1 MKITFSKLIVK
12 YMERLGVEY
21 VFGIPG
27 SHILPVYDSLYDS
40 KIQCILAKHEQGAG
54 FMAEGFARV
63 SGKVAAC
70 VTTAGPGAT
79 NIVTA
84 VANAY
89 VDRLP
94 LLVIT
99 GETPTYMF
107 GKGGLQECS
116 GEGGS
121 IDQEAL
127 FKNIT
132 RYSKT
137 IERTDYLAQVL
148 NQTSKV
154 LTGPNPRG
162 PVHLCLPFNI
172 QKDVVEETILDQLKP
187 MAPVPN
193 VWHGFVPVEQIR
205 QLLEASM
212 YPVVIAGHGALLSGC
227 GEALSQFCHRFNI
240 PFSTSIKGR
249 GVIPETSALSL
260 GSLGVTSDGVAYKY
274 IAEKADLLLFLGAS
288 FNERTSYI
296 WDRRLLENK
305 KIIQV
310 DIAAEQLGKVF
321 QPDIAVQGDVK
332 AVMTIIFNSLSPKKM
347 RKPKVLDEWK
357 KKVILDQKSR
367 YADFREKFSIVES
380 FYKELEKRFSD
391 NILIIDDNIIFAQN
405 FYKVPGPDIYFS
417 NSGIASIGHAV
428 PAAIGARCH
437 HKKPAFAM
445 LGDGG
450 FQMCCMEL
458 MTAVNHKLPVT
469 VVVFNN
475 STMGLIRKNQA
486 EYYGKRFIC
495 SDFINPD
502 YALMAK
508 SFNIEHA
515 KIEDKEDIVP
525 TFKALDFDNDCNLI
539 EIMLHKDTFPDY
551 NSKR

>member
-1 MKITFSKLIVK
+1 MKISFSKLIVK
-12 YMERLGVEY
+12 YMERLGIEY

-40 KIQCILAKHEQGAG
+40 QIQCILAKHEQGAG
-54 FMAEGFARV
+54 FMAGGYARV

-127 FKNIT
+127 FKSIT
-132 RYSKT
+132 RYNKT
-137 IERTDYLAQVL
+137 IERTDYIAQVL
-148 NQTSKV
+148 NQTSKA
-154 LTGPNPRG
+154 LTGSNPG

-172 QKDVVEETILDQLKP
+172 QKDVLDETILDQLRP
-187 MAPVPN
+187 REVMPD
-193 VWHGFVPVEQIR
+193 VWHGFVPVEQIKE
-205 QLLEASM
+205 LLEASQ
-212 YPVVIAGHGALLSGC
+212 YPVVIAGHGALLSGS
-227 GEALSQFCHRFNI
+227 GEALSQLCHRFYI
-240 PFSTSIKGR
+240 PFTTSIKGR
-249 GVIPETSALSL
+249 GVIPETSALFL
-260 GSLGVTSDGVAYKY
+260 GSLGVTSEGIAYKY

-288 FNERTSYI
+288 FNERTSYV
-296 WDRRLLENK
+296 WDSRLLENK

-332 AVMTIIFNSLSPKKM
+332 AVMTHILEALSPRKM
-347 RKPKVLDEWK
+347 RKPKDLAEWK
-357 KKVILDQKSR
+357 KKAVTDSR
-367 YADFREKFSIVES
+367 SRFSDFREKFALVES
-380 FYKELEKRFSD
+380 FYKEMEKRFSD
-391 NILIIDDNIIFAQN
+391 NIIIVDDNIVFAQN
-405 FYKVPGPDIYFS
+405 FYKVSGPNTYFS

-428 PAAIGARCH
+428 PAAIGSRCYQN
-437 HKKPAFAM
+437 KPTFAI

-458 MTAVNHKLPVT
+458 MAAVNYKLPVT
-469 VVVFNN
+469 AVVFNN
-475 STMGLIRKNQA
+475 SSMGLIRKNQA

-502 YALMAK
+502 YELLAK
-508 SFNIEHA
+508 SFNIEYA
-515 KIEDKEDIVP
+515 KIEDRDDIAR
-525 TFKALDFDNDCNLI
+525 TFKTLDFDNDCNLI
-539 EIMLHKDTFPDY
+539 EIMLDKDTFPDY